1 MANPYAPPAAL
12 VEDIADPSAVLVPA
26 ERGTR
31 LVAAILDGI
40 IAGMMVYLPLIVGFL
55 IAGVPLAGA
64 ASGAESAA
72 LNAAMTAII
81 IGLVLAAIGLAVW
94 AWLTIKYVR
103 DNGQTI
109 AKKLLNIKVVRSD
122 GSPASLARIL
132 WLRNVV
138 NTLISF
144 VPLYT
149 IVDHL
154 FIFGESRQCLHD
166 KLADTIV
173 IQA

>member
-1 MANPYAPPAAL
+1 MTNPYAPPAA
-12 VEDIADPSAVLVPA
+12 VVQDIADPSAALEPA
-26 ERGTR
+26 DRGTR

-40 IAGMMVYLPLIVGFL
+40 VGGVMIYVPLIVGFL
-55 IAGVPLAGA
+55 IAGVPLAGSA
-64 ASGAESAA
+64 GDVESAA
-72 LNAAMTAII
+72 LNAAMGAIVV
-81 IGLVLAAIGLAVW
+81 GLVLAGIGLTVW

-103 DNGQTI
+103 NNGQTI
-109 AKKLLNIKVVRSD
+109 AKKLLNIKVVRTD
-122 GSPASLARIL
+122 GSPASLGRIF

-138 NTLISF
+138 NTLISLI
-144 VPLYT
+144 PLYT

-173 IQA
+173 IKA

>member
-12 VEDIADPSAVLVPA
+12 VEDIADPSAALEPA
-26 ERGTR
+26 DRGTR

-40 IAGMMVYLPLIVGFL
+40 IAGMMVYMPLIVGFL
-55 IAGVPLAGA
+55 IAGVPLAGSA
-64 ASGAESAA
+64 GGVESAA
-72 LNAAMTAII
+72 LNAAMTAMI
-81 IGLVLAAIGLAVW
+81 IGLALASIGLTVW
-94 AWLTIKYVR
+94 ASLTIKYVR
-103 DNGQTI
+103 NNGQTI

-122 GSPASLARIL
+122 GSPASLARIF
-132 WLRNVV
+132 WLRNIV
-138 NTLISF
+138 NTLISL

-173 IQA
+173 IKA

>member
-12 VEDIADPSAVLVPA
+12 VDDIADPSSALEPA
-26 ERGTR
+26 DRGTR

-40 IAGMMVYLPLIVGFL
+40 IAGGMVYMPLIVGFV
-55 IAGVPLAGA
+55 ISGIPLAGS
-64 ASGAESAA
+64 ASDVESAA
-72 LNAAMTAII
+72 LNGAMTAIL
-81 IGLVLAAIGLAVW
+81 IGLVLAGIGLTVW

-109 AKKLLNIKVVRSD
+109 AKKLLHIKVVRSD
-122 GSPASLARIL
+122 GSPASLARIF

-173 IQA
+173 IKA

>member
-1 MANPYAPPAAL
+1 
-12 VEDIADPSAVLVPA
+12 
-26 ERGTR
+26 
-31 LVAAILDGI
+31 
-40 IAGMMVYLPLIVGFL
+40 
-55 IAGVPLAGA
+55 
-64 ASGAESAA
+64 
-72 LNAAMTAII
+72 
-81 IGLVLAAIGLAVW
+81 
-94 AWLTIKYVR
+94 
-103 DNGQTI
+103 
-109 AKKLLNIKVVRSD
+109 
-122 GSPASLARIL
+122 
-132 WLRNVV
+132 V